1 MEVHNFKKNI
11 CSYNPGEKTDRVSA
25 SPGNFFQH
33 ATCAQSES
41 WVSLGRVTEKLPTVS
56 ELIYQSPLKNQ
67 CWEIVFSNVNQ
78 DKGFKKIQPGTEIF
92 INSDTGE
99 LAWGNS
105 ARAKMG
111 CKGIE
116 AESPSRK
123 NVLND
128 PGEKTES
135 KEDRTAEAGLNPL
148 SFPLVNAVS
157 SFIGNDYS
165 EMDCYEMIVGG
176 LKELGI
182 KYQGRGGLG
191 EHLIRGAVEQG
202 YVYNRF
208 LNGEGL
214 VSQSGSEVFKKT
226 MFPVKHVQGTAKK
239 LMADMDKIL
248 EPGQILSFSTRT
260 RGHTGVVSKK
270 QGVWTFINS
279 GKMDNTI
286 SGDNGK
292 NGVGEEN
299 LEKELENW
307 LTAARNMNQGLKIT
321 IGAMDMEKLAQFNR
335 KKISEKV

>member
-1 MEVHNFKKNI
+1 MEVHNFKRNI
-11 CSYNPGEKTDRVSA
+11 CVYNPGEKTDRGSG

-33 ATCAQSES
+33 ATCAQSEN
-41 WVSLGRVTEKLPTVS
+41 WVSVGRVTDKLPTVS
-56 ELIYQSPLKNQ
+56 ELIYKSPLKSQ
-67 CWEIVFSNVNQ
+67 CWDIVFSNVNQ
-78 DKGFKKIQPGTEIF
+78 GKAFKKIQPGTEIF
-92 INSDTGE
+92 INSETGE
-99 LAWGNS
+99 LAWGDS
-105 ARAKMG
+105 AQAKG
-111 CKGIE
+111 ACKGIE
-116 AESPSRK
+116 TTPPSRK
-123 NVLND
+123 NVLNE
-128 PGEKTES
+128 PGVNTAS
-135 KEDRTAEAGLNPL
+135 KEDRTAESESNPL
-148 SFPLVNAVS
+148 SFPLVSAVS
-157 SFIGNDYS
+157 RFIGSDYS

-176 LKELGI
+176 LKNMGI

-226 MFPVKHVQGTAKK
+226 VFPVKHVDKTAKT

-270 QGVWTFINS
+270 QGIWTFINS
-279 GKMDNTI
+279 GQMDNTI

-292 NGVGEEN
+292 KGVGEEN

-307 LTAARNMNQGLKIT
+307 LKSARNMNQGLKIT
-321 IGAMDMEKLAQFNR
+321 IGAMDMEKLAQFNHR
-335 KKISEKV
+335 KVSEKV